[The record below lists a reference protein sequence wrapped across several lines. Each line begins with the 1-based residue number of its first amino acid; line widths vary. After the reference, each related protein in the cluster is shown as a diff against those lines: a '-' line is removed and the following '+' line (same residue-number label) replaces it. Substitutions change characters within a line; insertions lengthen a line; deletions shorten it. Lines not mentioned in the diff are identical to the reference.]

1 MSGKALPFRR
11 RLRKHGG
18 SASGRYRL
26 EVIWAGDDEPEAHC
40 SSWRQAASTLTW
52 PMGRCPWLDYG
63 PPSVLKPRN
72 LPGDSFVTPHV
83 KKVVVIGSSG
93 AGKSVF
99 WDPSREITGL
109 PVIHLDKHHWRPGW
123 TEPPKDEWRRQVEE
137 LASGDSW
144 IMDGNFGG
152 TMEMRLAKCDTAILL
167 DLPRHVCTWRVIKRH
182 WVSRTDA
189 LDLAADCP
197 ERVDFPFIKWVWRFP
212 KDTRPAVIERLSR
225 VADSV
230 SIIRLTS
237 RAGRSVSHVAC
248 H

>member
-1 MSGKALPFRR
+1 V
-11 RLRKHGG
+11 
-18 SASGRYRL
+18 L
-26 EVIWAGDDEPEAHC
+26 E
-40 SSWRQAASTLTW
+40 
-52 PMGRCPWLDYG
+52 
-63 PPSVLKPRN
+63 PRN

-99 WDPSREITGL
+99 STRLGEITGL

-123 TEPPKDEWRRQVEE
+123 TEPPKEEWRRQVKE

-144 IMDGNFGG
+144 IIDGNFGG

-167 DLPRHVCTWRVIKRH
+167 DLPRHVCTWRVIKRVIRYH
-182 WVSRTDA
+182 GRTRP
-189 LDLAADCP
+189 DLAADCP

-237 RAGRSVSHVAC
+237 AAQVDRFLTSLATEQEI
-248 H
+248 